1 MATYRTFAT
10 IASMLLLTTSAAAQA
25 VPPVGGSGTST
36 GSQATPVPPKA
47 VPTPGIKV
55 PEVQVIQQQP
65 TAPPVA
71 AKAAPP
77 KKAVAAPQPAPAPSK
92 PVTAKPA
99 PKPAKPA
106 PAVAAPAPAIVTPPE
121 APAPSTPS
129 QAAAERAQDGANSP
143 VNPANG
149 IVPGNLEKFSSAATR
164 VDPAKIDA
172 QAPRTTNEIFDRV
185 PGVTVV
191 NDDGLARHGGIGM
204 RGSPARRGRKVLV
217 MEDGQS
223 INMSL
228 FIDPSTHY
236 VPPVERIESVEVLR
250 GTVIAHGPNN
260 NHGVVNFKNLSPFG
274 ANETELSA
282 AYGSNN
288 AFHRHAHTRQ
298 TVGNVGIVVAYTGA
312 EADGAWNT
320 ERLKYNDFYGAIGW
334 KGTDQD
340 LTLSAVHFRQ
350 RDRYDEQNFADED
363 NVVPGGT
370 ERRFFDEIGRCKSC
384 YHPGAAFSSY
394 NADLVR
400 AQLTH
405 NYYVDPTTTV
415 TSRIYGTSHRR
426 DRYQTFDLGGPKGDD
441 VVPGIAPILEDDEAF
456 VPEGSMLGR
465 LRTYRNMG
473 GEVRAE
479 LAKRPFVAGMTQDI
493 QVGARYENHHF
504 NNRNLL
510 GESGQILRYG
520 DKTGLTIFDTQT
532 KADAVS
538 LFMQTAVHVN
548 KDLTIVPGARLEHYR
563 INRLTRVKAVEEG
576 EAEEGL
582 PADCL
587 AELGVEECFE
597 FGPLDTNAKRESFT
611 RTHVLPG
618 VAFSYGG
625 LHKTTL
631 YGGYNRGLTMHV
643 LREEGFPPGEEV
655 GDNFQIGLRS
665 TALRGFTFDVAA
677 FHHRVD
683 DFQIKGANTDAS
695 GNNTFGTADKVHIN
709 GIELYGRLDSRPF
722 TGGNFNVYGEA
733 NYTFLDAV
741 IQKGT
746 KILRDDDGLEV
757 GQVNLAGKLVPEVP
771 REFVNLTLGMQHTTG
786 WDASVSWT
794 YRGAM
799 FTDEEN
805 TAYGADPSGEDGKVP
820 SVWLLS
826 ARANYK
832 IPNTGAT
839 LFVSGQ
845 NLTDKLYIT
854 DREDGI
860 KPGQGRTVTGGMK
873 VKF

>member
-1 MATYRTFAT
+1 MFMATKQTIAT

-25 VPPVGGSGTST
+25 VPPVGGGGASA
-36 GSQATPVPPKA
+36 GSPVTPLQPKA
-47 VPTPGIKV
+47 PQVPGVKV
-55 PEVQVIQQQP
+55 PEVQVIQEQP
-65 TAPPVA
+65 KAPPIA
-71 AKAAPP
+71 AKPVAP
-77 KKAVAAPQPAPAPSK
+77 KKAVKAAEPAPAPSK
-92 PVTAKPA
+92 PVAAKPA
-99 PKPAKPA
+99 VAKPVASA
-106 PAVAAPAPAIVTPPE
+106 PVVAAPPDAADLPLT
-121 APAPSTPS
+121 SS
-129 QAAAERAQDGANSP
+129 QAAAERARNGANSP
-143 VNPANG
+143 VNPSTG

-164 VDPAKIDA
+164 VDPSRIDA

-274 ANETELSA
+274 ANETEISA

-288 AFHRHAHTRQ
+288 AFYRHAHTRQ
-298 TVGNVGIVVAYTGA
+298 TAGNVGVVVAYTGA
-312 EADGAWNT
+312 EADGAWST

-340 LTLSAVHFRQ
+340 LTLSAVYFRQ
-350 RDRYDEQNFADED
+350 RDRYDEQNFADE
-363 NVVPGGT
+363 NNTVPGGT
-370 ERRFFDEIGRCKSC
+370 ERRFFDEIGRCKTC
-384 YHPGAAFSSY
+384 YHPGAIFSSY
-394 NADLVR
+394 SADLVR

-426 DRYQTFDLGGPKGDD
+426 DRYQTYDLGGPQGPD
-441 VVPGIAPILEDDEAF
+441 VVPGIAPVIAGGDEAF

-479 LAKRPFVAGMTQDI
+479 LANRPFVAGMRQDI

-504 NNRNLL
+504 NNRNFL
-510 GESGQILRYG
+510 GLSGEVLKYG
-520 DKTGLTIFDTQT
+520 DKSGLTIFDTQT

-548 KDLTIVPGARLEHYR
+548 NDLTIVPGARLEHYR
-563 INRLTRVKAVEEG
+563 INRLTRVKSVEEG
-576 EAEEGL
+576 EAEDGL

-587 AELGVEECFE
+587 AELGVAECLE
-597 FGPLDTNAKRESFT
+597 FGPLDTTAKTESFT
-611 RTHVLPG
+611 RSHVLPG
-618 VAFSYGG
+618 IAFSYSG
-625 LHKTTL
+625 LHKTTV

-643 LREEGFPPGEEV
+643 LREEGFPPGREV
-655 GDNFQIGLRS
+655 GDNFQIGVRS

-683 DFQIKGANTDAS
+683 DFQIKGANTDAG
-695 GNNTFGTADKVHIN
+695 GNNTFGTADEVHIN
-709 GIELYGRLDSRPF
+709 GIEAYGRLDSRPF
-722 TGGNFNVYGEA
+722 TGGSFNVYGEA

-741 IQKGT
+741 INKGT
-746 KILRDDDGLEV
+746 KILRDDTGAVV
-757 GQVNLAGKLVPEVP
+757 GQLDLAGKLVPEVP
-771 REFVNLTLGMQHTTG
+771 REFVNLTLGMQHAAG
-786 WDASVSWT
+786 WDASMSWT

-799 FTDEEN
+799 FTDEDN
-805 TAYGADPSGEDGKVP
+805 TAYGADPTGADGKVP
-820 SVWLLS
+820 GVWLLS

-854 DREDGI
+854 DREDGV
-860 KPGQGRTVTGGMK
+860 KPGQGRTVLGGMK